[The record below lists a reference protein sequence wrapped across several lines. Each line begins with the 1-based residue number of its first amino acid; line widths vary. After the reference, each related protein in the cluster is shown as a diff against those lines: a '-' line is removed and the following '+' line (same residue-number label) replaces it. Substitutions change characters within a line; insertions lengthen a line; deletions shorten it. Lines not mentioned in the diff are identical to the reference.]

1 MAKKNASTKQRV
13 LAIIF
18 ILILVGSSVAY
29 GIIAL
34 FGPKQN
40 FSIPQER
47 ILNYKL
53 NNMQVN
59 LLVENYFTVVE
70 YNYTSACLECIQ
82 IKSYL
87 EDLTQNSN
95 GQIYLQ
101 EILVNDKNS
110 LHILNILNETLI
122 EEPTASQAINAICD
136 NLLSTPT
143 WCAINRI

>member
-13 LAIIF
+13 IAIVF

-34 FGPKQN
+34 FGPKNN

-53 NNMQVN
+53 SPLQVD
-59 LLVENYFTVVE
+59 LLVQNYFTVVE
-70 YNYTSACLECIQ
+70 YNYTNGCIECIE
-82 IKSYL
+82 IKNYL
-87 EDLTQNSN
+87 EDLTQNSD

-101 EILVNDKNS
+101 EILVSEKTS
-110 LHILNILNETLI
+110 LHVINALNETLI
-122 EEPTASQAINAICD
+122 EDPTPSQAINAVCD
-136 NLLSTPT
+136 NLLSTPV
-143 WCAINRI
+143 WCAINRV